1 MGVDYCKC
9 FRCMTFSGGGGLPSV
24 WLFFETR
31 KSLQSD
37 FLFLR
42 VKKAWIKT
50 RESFCQICPGV
61 IAGGVI
67 YRTCIILV
75 YD

>member
-1 MGVDYCKC
+1 MFSVHDF
-9 FRCMTFSGGGGLPSV
+9 FRGGLPSV

-50 RESFCQICPGV
+50 RESFCQICLGV
-61 IAGGVI
+61 MAGGVI
-67 YRTCIILV
+67 YRTYIILV